1 MVKSTSSWVFDS
13 LLTSSSVKS
22 WNSPTLQSSDP
33 SGENLE
39 PSSLVVFCEV
49 QPALT
54 LHWLPR
60 CRPCGTTWVDRF
72 SCCPRPLRGTRNLL
86 QFPTL
91 FFSEIRCGVFG
102 ESYLLVTFFG
112 TLVKPPPPKKT
123 RKNLRSESDKACFDE
138 VSPQKK
144 KNSKVVH
151 IVHPQ
156 QRNVLH
162 KNARALPH
170 KKKQAKPSLF
180 QPTDFFFSFL
190 LVWGM
195 TRHDMLPLRRFRF
208 RFRWKAPWQ
217 FDLLRFEASSSRGA
231 SHHPPPPPDV
241 GFPRCHVWFWCFFFF
256 FFEAF
261 IPKLLHVCK
270 MIYVYMYHPS
280 KPNVNEYTYTIIYHT
295 WNIWECCCC
304 SCCLFARLDGFS
316 STMLHLCKMR
326 RSWRTPCKDHW
337 KLILN
342 SPYLNTCRFTNPWQP
357 KNLTV
362 STTLFEFQ
370 LME

>member
-112 TLVKPPPPKKT
+112 TLVKPPPPQKT

-138 VSPQKK
+138 VSPPKK

-170 KKKQAKPSLF
+170 KKKTSQAFLVS
-180 QPTDFFFSFL
+180 THRFFF
-190 LVWGM
+190 LVFVGV
-195 TRHDMLPLRRFRF
+195 RHDSAWHAASPPISISISMKGALAIWPPKIRGFIFKRCI
-208 RFRWKAPWQ
+208 
-217 FDLLRFEASSSRGA
+217 SSSTSSTWRW
-231 SHHPPPPPDV
+231 
-241 GFPRCHVWFWCFFFF
+241 FPTVPCMVLVFFFF
-256 FFEAF
+256 
-261 IPKLLHVCK
+261 
-270 MIYVYMYHPS
+270 
-280 KPNVNEYTYTIIYHT
+280 
-295 WNIWECCCC
+295 
-304 SCCLFARLDGFS
+304 
-316 STMLHLCKMR
+316 
-326 RSWRTPCKDHW
+326 RSFHSQIAPC
-337 KLILN
+337 
-342 SPYLNTCRFTNPWQP
+342 
-357 KNLTV
+357 
-362 STTLFEFQ
+362 
-370 LME
+370 M